1 MDDRV
6 TDRPDMQESKSS
18 DGERKRER
26 QLAAALQAAGRIL
39 QPKNRQTVIRAA
51 NRERRIITQLAR
63 ARVSELR
70 LILMEV
76 SSACCSA
83 TSRLVNLLLLTSCGW
98 LVCVCVVSEDKRVV
112 ACVICCDPEVNS
124 SKVVN

>member
-1 MDDRV
+1 MDGWMGDRV
-6 TDRPDMQESKSS
+6 TDQTCRKEKSS
-18 DGERKRER
+18 DGERER
-26 QLAAALQAAGRIL
+26 QLAAAGSWKDPAA
-39 QPKNRQTVIRAA
+39 KNRQTVIRAA

-83 TSRLVNLLLLTSCGW
+83 TSRLVNLLLLGVGGW
-98 LVCVCVVSEDKRVV
+98 CVCVCVWCRRIKEL
-112 ACVICCDPEVNS
+112 
-124 SKVVN
+124 